1 MHFPLHEHL
10 YRTNINK
17 TGKQHPIRCR
27 LLLKNGLSEISSTV
41 WQTYLELLVH
51 SINSLSL
58 HSTHCHNNIHIFSV
72 KYSNLLGSVKYSS
85 VLQFFIHYGKIEIEH
100 ILGNHLPLSAF
111 YLFIFNTT
119 FLRKSTIA
127 HLCFISIQVK
137 FRTYRNC

>member
-1 MHFPLHEHL
+1 MNI

-85 VLQFFIHYGKIEIEH
+85 VLQFFIHYGNIEIEH
-100 ILGNHLPLSAF
+100 ILGNHLPLCF
-111 YLFIFNTT
+111 FICNTT
-119 FLRKSTIA
+119 FLRKITIA
-127 HLCFISIQVK
+127 HLCFISLQVK
-137 FRTYRNC
+137 FRTVKITMLERMSFG